1 MGKKENGRADRRE
14 GAVGGEGVASA
25 AQEKTS

>member
-1 MGKKENGRADRRE
+1 MGKKENGRADRR
-14 GAVGGEGVASA
+14 AGGGVGVASA